1 MGAGDKGMPE
11 KARSGRAMIPMLI
24 VLMLTTALSTS
35 LQAGEPV
42 FAPEGR
48 ALAGFD
54 VVAYFTQGK
63 AVKGDP
69 SIHYRWNNVEWRFS
83 NEDHRQLFIQSP
95 EKYLPIY
102 GGFCAL
108 GAAHGGLVPSSPKA
122 WSIHDG
128 KLIMNM
134 NQDVVETWR
143 YNPDINIERADRNW
157 PTLRE
162 RFIASQDAQ

>member
-1 MGAGDKGMPE
+1 MAPE
-11 KARSGRAMIPMLI
+11 KFKSARVTIAILTVLI
-24 VLMLTTALSTS
+24 LTMALSAS

-54 VVAYFTQGK
+54 VVAYFTRGK

-69 SIHYRWNNVEWRFS
+69 AIHYRWSDVEWRFS
-83 NEDHRQLFIQSP
+83 SEDHRQLFMQTP
-95 EKYLPIY
+95 EKYLPRY

-108 GAAHGGLVPSSPKA
+108 GAAHGGLVPSSPRA